1 MEDERM
7 YTIPGLFNG
16 APAAG
21 GCTIRVR
28 ANKVTRYHD
37 RAPRGQSYCDQCGRT
52 VCRMGRWWV

>member
-1 MEDERM
+1 M